1 MLEMNFTC
9 GNITAQSIPLRAFK
23 KSKKVKFMFQD
34 MKK

>member
-1 MLEMNFTC
+1 MLEMDFTC

-23 KSKKVKFMFQD
+23 KSKKGKCMFQD